1 MWMRATNPKGKTMD
15 RIEALVLDGGRIL
28 FDFDKP
34 SACELIA
41 RASSYDATA
50 ISQIIATQLEKPLE
64 CGQMS
69 ETAFCNEL
77 MHHCKTEG
85 LTVPDVQRIWGNIIS
100 PNPVIDPYIEAL
112 MAKGMKI
119 GVLSNTNSIHWPYIM
134 DVPIMG
140 KLKKYGAT
148 FSLSYQVG
156 ASKPDRR
163 IFDHALRALDVKPSQ
178 ALYVDDIRDYVL
190 AARKLGMQTEQYDCS
205 QDPPSRLD
213 EIFKEKYR
221 LL

>member
-1 MWMRATNPKGKTMD
+1 MD
-15 RIEALVLDGGRIL
+15 LIEALISDGGRII

-34 SACELIA
+34 RACELIA
-41 RASSYDATA
+41 RSSSYDAMT

-64 CGQMS
+64 CGQIS

-100 PNPVIDPYIEAL
+100 PNPAIDPYIEAL
-112 MAKGMKI
+112 MAMGMKI
-119 GVLSNTNSIHWPYIM
+119 GVLSNTNGIHWPYIM
-134 DVPIMG
+134 DVPIMA
-140 KLKKYGAT
+140 KLQKYGAT
-148 FSLSYQVG
+148 FSLSYEVG

-163 IFDHALRALDVKPSQ
+163 IFDHAIRSLGVEPSRALY
-178 ALYVDDIRDYVL
+178 LDDIEEYVV
-190 AARKLGMQTEQYDCS
+190 AARNLGMRAEQYDCS
-205 QDPPSRLD
+205 KDPSSRLE
-213 EIFKEKYR
+213 EIFKKKHR